1 MKKFQLRYFL
11 IFILLPVTS
20 IGALTP
26 SPDKLELNAPSV
38 LLLDQSTAEI
48 LYEKNADQIIAPASL
63 TKLMSLHIVYEKIKQ
78 GAFTKDTLVPIRNS
92 AWALRLPRRTSRM
105 FLEPGQKVT
114 VFELMQG
121 MAIPSG
127 NDAAVAL
134 AEFVAGSVEQ
144 FTQLMNEEAKKLG
157 FSHLYF
163 EDASGLSEKNTIT
176 AREFAFFCHKYLELH
191 PESITELHMHQEFT
205 YPLTK
210 NLPDTHRRN
219 ARPIKQ
225 RNRNSL
231 LRKVTGVDGLKTGY
245 IDESGFNIAFTVNRE
260 GTRLVGVILGVRGK
274 TLRQGAFK
282 RAQDGKKLIEY
293 GYALYETVKPALKP
307 IEPVKVWKGKE
318 GQVQIVPGEKVA
330 ITVKKSEVQSIK
342 ATTIMQRHLTAPVVA
357 GQVVGVVILSSQDKV
372 LKKIPLVA
380 QSTVPVAGFF
390 KWLWDS
396 LVLVLLF
403 FLNIF

>member
-1 MKKFQLRYFL
+1 MKKFLFKYL
-11 IFILLPVTS
+11 IILSLLPLAPLW
-20 IGALTP
+20 ALNP
-26 SPDKLELNAPSV
+26 SLEELQLDAPSAM
-38 LLLDQSTAEI
+38 LLDQSTGEI

-63 TKLMSLHIVYEKIKQ
+63 TKLMSLHVVYEKIKQ
-78 GAFTKDTLVPIRNS
+78 GIFTKDTQVPIRNS

-105 FLEPGQKVT
+105 FLEPGQKVS

-121 MAIPSG
+121 LAIPSG

-134 AEFVAGSVEQ
+134 AEFVSGSVEQ

-191 PESITELHMHQEFT
+191 PESIQELHMHQEFT
-205 YPLTK
+205 YPLSK

-231 LRKVTGVDGLKTGY
+231 LRQVPGVDGLKTGY
-245 IDESGFNIAFTVNRE
+245 IDESGFNIAFTADRE

-274 TLRQGAFK
+274 TLRQG
-282 RAQDGKKLIEY
+282 
-293 GYALYETVKPALKP
+293 
-307 IEPVKVWKGKE
+307 
-318 GQVQIVPGEKVA
+318 
-330 ITVKKSEVQSIK
+330 
-342 ATTIMQRHLTAPVVA
+342 
-357 GQVVGVVILSSQDKV
+357 
-372 LKKIPLVA
+372 
-380 QSTVPVAGFF
+380 
-390 KWLWDS
+390 
-396 LVLVLLF
+396 
-403 FLNIF
+403 